1 MKLAGIFGVTL
12 LACLMGLYEWPK
24 MNKNQKKEKWVFAG
38 FTLLS
43 WGLAV
48 LLIFFPDLPGPTQ
61 AIDALFKPLGQ
72 LLE

>member
-1 MKLAGIFGVTL
+1 MKLAGIFGITL
-12 LACLMGLYEWPK
+12 LAGLIGLYEWPK
-24 MNKNQKKEKWVFAG
+24 MNQKQKKEKWVFAG

-48 LLIFFPDLPGPTQ
+48 LLVFFPDLPGPTQ
-61 AIDALFKPLGQ
+61 LIEYLFQPLGW